1 MRDLLNIIRPLFEAE
16 SEKLIHGSTKGH
28 LGEFIIGAAIVAKF
42 IKGAGTISVDDATAV
57 ISETAKTPNLSA
69 EFVGVSADKIRFQNV
84 ISNKKNIADAKESQT
99 PRIMSAE
106 LQAAVKYANS
116 EASVVKWSKIFA
128 ENGKPDEI
136 LVKAAG
142 EEDQKGTK
150 ADIFLIY
157 IDTANGKNRIFK
169 ALSIKTNSAL
179 VGQASPRTFNNMQ
192 VFFNDLG
199 ITLQPIDDY
208 QTNVKQHVTSI
219 LNQVVADLNA
229 LTTGDDDAKESILI
243 QNIANFLNKHVGM
256 NDPKL
261 QVVNIG
267 KGDYSVQT
275 VKKMISNLPTVDLQT
290 SLKAKGQP
298 TVIVH
303 RAGNLKDI
311 LFQIRYTY
319 SPARIGKDRKPRAER
334 HRMFVE
340 MGSLWKTLGT
350 ITRKDVEQD
359 AVQQPKISESRAT
372 RITVS
377 PVREKR

>member
-1 MRDLLNIIRPLFEAE
+1 MQFDKIKLLLSEAS

-42 IKGAGTISVDDATAV
+42 IKGAEAISVDDATAV
-57 ISETAKTPNLSA
+57 ISQTATSPNLSA
-69 EFVGVSADKIRFQNV
+69 EFVGVSADKIRFQN
-84 ISNKKNIADAKESQT
+84 IIANKKNIADAREPQT
-99 PRIMSAE
+99 PKIMSAE

-116 EASVVKWSKIFA
+116 EASVVKWSRIFA

-157 IDTANGKNRIFK
+157 IEPNGNPRIIK
-169 ALSIKTNSAL
+169 ALSIKTGSAL

-199 ITLQPIDDY
+199 ITLQPIDNY
-208 QTNVKQHVTSI
+208 ETNVKGHVTSI
-219 LNQVVADLNA
+219 LNQVSTDLNA
-229 LTTGDDDAKESILI
+229 LTAGDDDAKESILI

-261 QVVNIG
+261 QVVNIE

-275 VKKMISNLPTVDLQT
+275 VRKMISNLPTVDLQT
-290 SLKAKGQP
+290 SLKSGGQP
-298 TVIVH
+298 AVVVH
-303 RAGNLKDI
+303 RAGKPKDM

-319 SPARIGKDRKPRAER
+319 SPARIGSDGKPRPER

-340 MGSLWKTLGT
+340 MGPLWKTLGT
-350 ITRKDVEQD
+350 ITRKDIEQE
-359 AVQQPKISESRAT
+359 VGSQPKISESRAT
-372 RITVS
+372 RVVIS
-377 PVREKR
+377 PPRQKR

>member
-1 MRDLLNIIRPLFEAE
+1 MQFDKIKLLLSEAA

-42 IKGAGTISVDDATAV
+42 IKGADAISVDDAVAV

-69 EFVGVSADKIRFQNV
+69 EFVGVSADKIRFQN
-84 ISNKKNIADAKESQT
+84 IIANKKNIADAKEPQT

-116 EASVVKWSKIFA
+116 EASVVKWSRIFA

-157 IDTANGKNRIFK
+157 IEPNGNPRIIK
-169 ALSIKTNSAL
+169 ALSIKTGSAL

-199 ITLQPIDDY
+199 ITLQPIDNY
-208 QTNVKQHVTSI
+208 ETNVKGHVTSI
-219 LNQVVADLNA
+219 LTQVSADLNA
-229 LTTGDDDAKESILI
+229 LTAGDDDAKESILI

-261 QVVNIG
+261 QVVNIE

-275 VKKMISNLPTVDLQT
+275 VRKMISNLPTVDLQT
-290 SLKAKGQP
+290 SLKSGGQP
-298 TVIVH
+298 AVVVH
-303 RAGNLKDI
+303 RASNPKDM

-319 SPARIGKDRKPRAER
+319 SPARTGSDGKPRPER

-340 MGSLWKTLGT
+340 MGPLWKTLGT
-350 ITRKDVEQD
+350 ITRKDIEQD
-359 AVQQPKISESRAT
+359 TRISESRAT
-372 RITVS
+372 RVVIS
-377 PVREKR
+377 PPRQKR

>member
-1 MRDLLNIIRPLFEAE
+1 MKIKELLSEAVK
-16 SEKLIHGSTKGH
+16 EKLIHGSTKGH
-28 LGEFIIGAAIVAKF
+28 LGEFLIGAAIVAKF
-42 IKGAGTISVDDATAV
+42 IKGASSIDINDAIEV
-57 ISETAKTPNLSA
+57 ISTTSQTPNLSA
-69 EFVGVSADKIRFQNV
+69 EFIGDAADKIKFQNV
-84 ISNKKNIADAKESQT
+84 ISNKKNIADAKEPKNLQ
-99 PRIMSAE
+99 IMNAE
-106 LQAAVKYANS
+106 LQGAVKYANS
-116 EASVVKWSKIFA
+116 EISVVKWSRIFA

-136 LVKAAG
+136 LIKAAG

-157 IDTANGKNRIFK
+157 ISPNGTSKTFK
-169 ALSIKTNSAL
+169 ALSIKTDSAL

-229 LTTGDDDAKESILI
+229 LTVGNDDVKESILI

-290 SLKAKGQP
+290 SLKAQGQP

-303 RAGNLKDI
+303 SAGNLKDI

-319 SPARIGKDRKPRAER
+319 SPARIGDDGKPRPER

-340 MGSLWKTLGT
+340 VGALWKTLGT
-350 ITRKDVEQD
+350 ITRKDIEQD
-359 AVQQPKISESRAT
+359 SNQLS
-372 RITVS
+372 
-377 PVREKR
+377 

>member
-1 MRDLLNIIRPLFEAE
+1 MQVDKIDLLLSEAD

-42 IKGAGTISVDDATAV
+42 IKGAGTIDVNDATAV
-57 ISETAKTPNLSA
+57 ISETAKTSNLSA
-69 EFVGVSADKIRFQNV
+69 EFVGVAADKIRFQNV
-84 ISNKKNIADAKESQT
+84 ISNKKNIADAKEPQT
-99 PRIMSAE
+99 PKIMSAE

-116 EASVVKWSKIFA
+116 EASVVKWSRIFA

-157 IDTANGKNRIFK
+157 IDPTNGNPRIFK
-169 ALSIKTNSAL
+169 ALSIKTGSAL

-192 VFFNDLG
+192 VFFSDLG
-199 ITLQPIDDY
+199 ISLQPIDDY
-208 QTNVKQHVTSI
+208 QTNIKGHVTSI
-219 LNQVVADLNA
+219 LNQVSTDLNA
-229 LTTGDDDAKESILI
+229 LTAGDDDAKESILI
-243 QNIANFLNKHVGM
+243 QNIATFLNKHVGM

-261 QVVNIG
+261 QVVNID

-275 VKKMISNLPTVDLQT
+275 VRKMISNLPTVDLHT
-290 SLKAKGQP
+290 SLKSGGQP
-298 TVIVH
+298 AVVVH
-303 RAGNLKDI
+303 RAGNLKDM

-319 SPARIGKDRKPRAER
+319 SPARVGSDGKPRPER

-340 MGSLWKTLGT
+340 MGPLWKTLGT
-350 ITRKDVEQD
+350 ITRKDVEQEK
-359 AVQQPKISESRAT
+359 AQQTKIAEGRAT
-372 RITVS
+372 RIIINS
-377 PVREKR
+377 PRQKR

>member
-1 MRDLLNIIRPLFEAE
+1 MQFDKIKLLLSEAD
-16 SEKLIHGSTKGH
+16 SEKLIHGSTRGH

-42 IKGAGTISVDDATAV
+42 IKGAEAISVDDATAV
-57 ISETAKTPNLSA
+57 ISQTATTPNLSA
-69 EFVGVSADKIRFQNV
+69 EFVGVSADKIRFQN
-84 ISNKKNIADAKESQT
+84 IIANKKNIADAREPQT
-99 PRIMSAE
+99 PKIMSAE

-116 EASVVKWSKIFA
+116 EASVVKWSRIFA

-157 IDTANGKNRIFK
+157 IEPNGNPRIIK
-169 ALSIKTNSAL
+169 ALSIKTGSAL

-199 ITLQPIDDY
+199 ITLQPIDNY
-208 QTNVKQHVTSI
+208 ETNVKGHVTSI
-219 LNQVVADLNA
+219 LNQVSTDLNA
-229 LTTGDDDAKESILI
+229 LTAGDDDAKESILI

-261 QVVNIG
+261 QVVNIE

-275 VKKMISNLPTVDLQT
+275 VRKMISNLPTVDLQT
-290 SLKAKGQP
+290 SLKSGGQP
-298 TVIVH
+298 AVIVH
-303 RAGNLKDI
+303 RAGKPKDM

-319 SPARIGKDRKPRAER
+319 SPARIGSDGKPRPER

-340 MGSLWKTLGT
+340 MGPLWKTLGT
-350 ITRKDVEQD
+350 ITRKDIEQE
-359 AVQQPKISESRAT
+359 VSSQSRISESRAT
-372 RITVS
+372 RIVIS
-377 PVREKR
+377 PPRQKR

>member
-1 MRDLLNIIRPLFEAE
+1 MQFDKIKLLLSEAD
-16 SEKLIHGSTKGH
+16 SEKLIHGSTRGH

-42 IKGAGTISVDDATAV
+42 IKGAEAISVDDATAV
-57 ISETAKTPNLSA
+57 ISQTATTPNLSA
-69 EFVGVSADKIRFQNV
+69 EFVGVSADKIRFQN
-84 ISNKKNIADAKESQT
+84 IIANKKNIADAREPQT
-99 PRIMSAE
+99 PKIMSAE

-116 EASVVKWSKIFA
+116 EASVVKWSRIFA

-157 IDTANGKNRIFK
+157 IEPNGNPRIIK
-169 ALSIKTNSAL
+169 ALSIKTGSAL

-199 ITLQPIDDY
+199 ITLQPIDNY
-208 QTNVKQHVTSI
+208 ETNVKGHVTSI
-219 LNQVVADLNA
+219 LNQVSTDLNA
-229 LTTGDDDAKESILI
+229 LTAGDDDAKESILI

-261 QVVNIG
+261 QVVNIE

-275 VKKMISNLPTVDLQT
+275 VRKMISNLPTVDLQT
-290 SLKAKGQP
+290 SLKSGGQP
-298 TVIVH
+298 AVIVH
-303 RAGNLKDI
+303 RAGKPKDM

-319 SPARIGKDRKPRAER
+319 SPARIGSDGKPRPER

-340 MGSLWKTLGT
+340 MGPLWKTLGT
-350 ITRKDVEQD
+350 ITRKDIEQE
-359 AVQQPKISESRAT
+359 VSSQPRISESRAT
-372 RITVS
+372 RIVIS
-377 PVREKR
+377 PPRQKR